1 MDYLPEGQQVGEARP
16 FIVSPG
22 FVEKESNG
30 LSLLGLS
37 CIWLI
42 QVAPLAAAHLKL
54 QQLLAG
60 AGEQTSLL
68 ILIAFIGTM
77 AFSIFALALEN
88 STHRPSSAEQGMQ
101 AEKHAHL
108 HLLFAAAAALP
119 LTFAL
124 LGSILVWGPSADMRI
139 GLALLII
146 AAASAFFNGFCWFFS
161 HFILR
166 ELNRTIRGLTE
177 PAGPRSM
184 FAAALSG
191 LRSAKYS
198 PPLYPA
204 LCCLILCSLFI
215 FAFSLFS
222 AHSTLRLFAGEGMS
236 VVVIAFMFC
245 LLGLVAFGRLH
256 AIIALAQRERIT
268 SAAYAAGNAGPGSGI
283 LVGLGIAGI
292 GLLTAYLPL
301 GALVKIGDIF
311 GALPP
316 RGSPSPQPEALRE
329 GVVTILMRNLLSPSG
344 QGWLPKLLLLVMMIF
359 LTLLFW
365 RRIKKLRLWEKLSK
379 ALQRAWRKI
388 LTIVK
393 RFFPGEQSVLPAAV
407 EEKNGI
413 MPDEKSRLLDV
424 FEHPEMLEKLS
435 PAQIIISTF
444 YLLLEYALQRGWLR
458 KADRPPFE
466 LQRMIIERAGLDLVD
481 LSCLTWA
488 YAQAAYSQTTP
499 AGDKLTEVRQA
510 WVRLKP
516 LLQSE
521 PNPDEPQASTRK
533 PLPDAPGSRQ

>member
-1 MDYLPEGQQVGEARP
+1 MDYSPERHQAGESRP
-16 FIVSPG
+16 FIVSPS
-22 FVEKESNG
+22 FAEKESKG
-30 LSLLGLS
+30 LSLLGL
-37 CIWLI
+37 CYIWLI

-60 AGEQTSLL
+60 AEAQTSLL
-68 ILIAFIGTM
+68 ILVAFIGTM

-88 STHRPSSAEQGMQ
+88 NTQKASPAEPGM
-101 AEKHAHL
+101 ASEKPAH
-108 HLLFAAAAALP
+108 HLLFTAAAALP

-124 LGSILVWGPSADMRI
+124 LGSILVWGPSLDMRI

-166 ELNRTIRGLTE
+166 ELNRTIQGLTE
-177 PAGPRSM
+177 PAGARST

-204 LCCLILCSLFI
+204 LCGLILCSLFI

-222 AHSTLRLFAGEGMS
+222 SHNILRLFGWEGMS

-245 LLGLVAFGRLH
+245 LLGLVASGRLH
-256 AIIALAQRERIT
+256 TVISLAQRERVT
-268 SAAYAAGNAGPGSGI
+268 TTAHAAGNAGPGSGI

-301 GALVKIGDIF
+301 EALVKIGDIF

-316 RGSPSPQPEALRE
+316 RTSPSPQPEAMRE
-329 GVVTILMRNLLSPSG
+329 GVVTILMRNLLSSSG
-344 QGWLPKLLLLVMMIF
+344 QGWLLRLLLLALMIF

-365 RRIKKLRLWEKLSK
+365 RRIKKLRLWEKLIK

-388 LTIVK
+388 LALINRLFSGK
-393 RFFPGEQSVLPAAV
+393 SSILSAAI
-407 EEKNGI
+407 EEKAEI
-413 MPDEKSRLLDV
+413 MPDEKSRFLDV
-424 FEHPEMLEKLS
+424 FEHPEMLEQLS

-458 KADRPPFE
+458 KAERPPFE

-488 YAQAAYSQTTP
+488 YAQAAYSQTIP

-510 WVRLKP
+510 WMRLKP
-516 LLQSE
+516 LLQNE
-521 PNPDEPQASTRK
+521 PNPGEPS
-533 PLPDAPGSRQ
+533 